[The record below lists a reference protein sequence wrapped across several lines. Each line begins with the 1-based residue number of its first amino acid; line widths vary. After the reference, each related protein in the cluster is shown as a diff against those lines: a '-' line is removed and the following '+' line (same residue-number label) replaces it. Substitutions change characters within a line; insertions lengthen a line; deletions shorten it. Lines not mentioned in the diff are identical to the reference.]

1 MKGARRGL
9 AVKNL
14 SAYAGNVGLILGS
27 GRSLGE
33 VMATHLPGK
42 PHGVTGYSPWG
53 PSESDM
59 T

>member
-33 VMATHLPGK
+33 VNGNPLAWET
-42 PHGVTGYSPWG
+42 PWG
-53 PSESDM
+53 YRLQSMGLQRARHD
-59 T
+59 

>member
-33 VMATHLPGK
+33 VNGNPLAWET
-42 PHGVTGYSPWG
+42 PWG
-53 PSESDM
+53 YRLQSMGSQ
-59 T
+59 